1 MRLTNQSNLWKS
13 LQSLISY
20 LLLLATIGISLL
32 SLVSNLGGNIFL
44 ELLSHFKLQYLL
56 ISLLLF
62 VFIAATRKRLFIL
75 IALFCIAINLTYILS
90 WYIPIAGVR
99 DAQAGNLRVLSSNVN
114 VRNNSYSKTISF
126 LRKERP
132 DIAVIMEVNDEWI
145 KQLESLNDI
154 LPYSIGKVNPSISG
168 MAVYSK
174 LPFENTAVNFFGT
187 SKNPTILVDLKL
199 NGQII
204 SLIGTHPPPPFKPIL
219 FQYRNKQL
227 TEISQYI
234 QQLKTPVVMVGDLN
248 TTMWSSYY
256 KRFVNQTG
264 LRNARK
270 GFGILPSWPMKTT
283 YPHYSKIPPFMSW
296 LLSIPIDHCLISPKI
311 KVSNIRTGTNV
322 NSDHL
327 PLIIDLVIP
336 KEK

>member
-1 MRLTNQSNLWKS
+1 MGLTNQSNLWKS
-13 LQSLISY
+13 LKSLISY

-114 VRNNSYSKTISF
+114 VRNNSYSKTISL

-168 MAVYSK
+168 MVVYSK
-174 LPFENTAVNFFGT
+174 LPF
-187 SKNPTILVDLKL
+187 
-199 NGQII
+199 
-204 SLIGTHPPPPFKPIL
+204 
-219 FQYRNKQL
+219 
-227 TEISQYI
+227 
-234 QQLKTPVVMVGDLN
+234 
-248 TTMWSSYY
+248 
-256 KRFVNQTG
+256 
-264 LRNARK
+264 
-270 GFGILPSWPMKTT
+270 
-283 YPHYSKIPPFMSW
+283 
-296 LLSIPIDHCLISPKI
+296 
-311 KVSNIRTGTNV
+311 
-322 NSDHL
+322 
-327 PLIIDLVIP
+327 
-336 KEK
+336 